1 MFSQHLRFDCA
12 REDSCKL
19 YNVDY
24 TEIWKSNK
32 MFCASRLLKDENPW
46 NMRNIQ
52 AELQSAVPTSA
63 ANGTGFGFP
72 IIP

>member
-1 MFSQHLRFDCA
+1 
-12 REDSCKL
+12 
-19 YNVDY
+19 
-24 TEIWKSNK
+24 